1 MAGRAELAQLDSQTT
16 SSPSHGFDF
25 STATQ
30 TKKKKNNK
38 ILFCF
43 WGTQAGSRCVLHGMA
58 WEMIPTW
65 EPLPLGAS
73 VPLNFPRGV

>member
-30 TKKKKNNK
+30 TKKKPKTKNQK

-43 WGTQAGSRCVLHGMA
+43 WGTQTGSRRVLHGM
-58 WEMIPTW
+58 
-65 EPLPLGAS
+65 
-73 VPLNFPRGV
+73 V